1 MDLLSVQRITAG
13 YEKTPVIRDVTF
25 TTPFRSIMGVIGPNG
40 AGKTTLFR
48 TISRVLKPMD
58 GKILYRDRD
67 IDGLSRKEFA
77 RKVAVIPQFRAV
89 PPPFTVEEFV
99 SLGRYP
105 HRGRLSPFTQEDR
118 RIIAENLS
126 LLGLTDFRDRKV
138 SALSGGELQRVVLA
152 QGLVQKPELLL
163 MDEPTAHL
171 DITHKIRVL
180 DLIGSLSEQAGLT
193 VLIILHDLNLACA
206 YCDRVLIMKGGTV
219 HATGAPESVLTRE
232 TIEEVY
238 QTPVRVGKDPVTARP
253 HIYFLPQAVTA
264 ADAAGK

>member
-1 MDLLSVQRITAG
+1 MDMLSVQHITAG
-13 YEKTPVIRDVTF
+13 YERKPAIRDITF
-25 TTPFRSIMGVIGPNG
+25 TIPSRGIMGVIGPNG

-67 IDGLSRKEFA
+67 IAGMSRKDFA
-77 RKVAVIPQFRAV
+77 QKVAVIPQFRSV

-105 HRGRLSPFTQEDR
+105 HRGRLSPFTREDR
-118 RIIAENLS
+118 GIIAENLS

-171 DITHKIRVL
+171 DITHQIRVL
-180 DLIGSLSEQAGLT
+180 DLIGFLSEQAGLT
-193 VLIILHDLNLACA
+193 VLIILHDLNLASA

-219 HATGAPESVLTRE
+219 HASGTPGSVLTQG

-238 QTPVRVGKDPVTARP
+238 HTPVRVGKNPVTAKP
-253 HIYFLPQAVTA
+253 HIYFLPQAGKA
-264 ADAAGK
+264 AEAAGE